1 MSVSHRSYDRESIA
15 ILTNVEVGQQDIE
28 IVSFHLGERFSNI
41 GSDSY
46 EPSVNAHFLRSSPDT
61 PTGVL
66 SARRLLRRFATQVTI
81 TLLPKKEESRLKV
94 CTNNGR

>member
-46 EPSVNAHFLRSSPDT
+46 VKPASPQEDGQSGPNTFL
-61 PTGVL
+61 
-66 SARRLLRRFATQVTI
+66 I
-81 TLLPKKEESRLKV
+81 IHE
-94 CTNNGR
+94 

>member
-15 ILTNVEVGQQDIE
+15 ILTNVEIGQQDIE

-46 EPSVNAHFLRSSPDT
+46 VKSRVAARGRAEWARIPSSSSTNRS
-61 PTGVL
+61 
-66 SARRLLRRFATQVTI
+66 RLLWQC
-81 TLLPKKEESRLKV
+81 KV
-94 CTNNGR
+94 